1 MTNPPKI
8 EGEEGRAV
16 NFPGETISIRDGR
29 LRRALCRK
37 TGPPGAGTN
46 CERKKYITKYRKY
59 HIKPHEKLLRF
70 GPTLQKGGTSN
81 FKFEQAHTRGKNM
94 VGRWSTQLTS
104 KELYYKTTRISKF
117 GAKRRATVLYISI
130 TLSYAID
137 SMPFRSSRTLFILPL
152 MTAPF
157 PSPSSL
163 PMPGSEKHLVPTE
176 AIPTSVVGDL

>member
-8 EGEEGRAV
+8 EGGEGRAV

-70 GPTLQKGGTSN
+70 GPTLQKGVQVILSLSKRTRAVKHGGKMVHTAYLKRTILQDHAN
-81 FKFEQAHTRGKNM
+81 FKIWSQAPRDCT
-94 VGRWSTQLTS
+94 
-104 KELYYKTTRISKF
+104 LYFYH
-117 GAKRRATVLYISI
+117 TVLC
-130 TLSYAID
+130 
-137 SMPFRSSRTLFILPL
+137 
-152 MTAPF
+152 
-157 PSPSSL
+157 
-163 PMPGSEKHLVPTE
+163 H
-176 AIPTSVVGDL
+176 

>member
-70 GPTLQKGGTSN
+70 GPALQKGVQVILSLS
-81 FKFEQAHTRGKNM
+81 KRTRAVKTWWEGGPHSLPQKDYATRPREFQNLKPSAA
-94 VGRWSTQLTS
+94 R
-104 KELYYKTTRISKF
+104 LYFIFLSHCLMPLIQCHF
-117 GAKRRATVLYISI
+117 VHLGLYS
-130 TLSYAID
+130 
-137 SMPFRSSRTLFILPL
+137 
-152 MTAPF
+152 
-157 PSPSSL
+157 SSL
-163 PMPGSEKHLVPTE
+163 
-176 AIPTSVVGDL
+176 